1 MVNTVS
7 TYTYTERKQ
16 GTARRTA
23 ANKRVKK
30 LRASHIA
37 KFTTVVAFFFLLF
50 IGFMIMKGNATTAI
64 PEAPTASEQVIVV
77 GSGDTL
83 WAIASEVK
91 GSGEDI
97 REVIYSIKQR
107 NGLRERALHAGQ
119 SLIIPADH

>member
-1 MVNTVS
+1 
-7 TYTYTERKQ
+7 
-16 GTARRTA
+16 
-23 ANKRVKK
+23 
-30 LRASHIA
+30 
-37 KFTTVVAFFFLLF
+37 
-50 IGFMIMKGNATTAI
+50 MIMKGNATTAI